1 MNCYIYYRV
10 TSTEQAA
17 FLVEVRRL
25 SSKLQSANLPRPQL
39 LRKINDPA
47 NTAPSQ
53 LQTWMEIYTDVQEDF
68 LPTLAGL
75 ITVSELPIL
84 FGSERH
90 VECFEDTQ
98 I

>member
-10 TSTEQAA
+10 ASTEQAA
-17 FLVEVRRL
+17 FFVEIQRL
-25 SSKLQSANLPRPQL
+25 SAKLQTVNLPQPQL

-84 FGSERH
+84 LNSERH
-90 VECFEDTQ
+90 VECFEVTQ